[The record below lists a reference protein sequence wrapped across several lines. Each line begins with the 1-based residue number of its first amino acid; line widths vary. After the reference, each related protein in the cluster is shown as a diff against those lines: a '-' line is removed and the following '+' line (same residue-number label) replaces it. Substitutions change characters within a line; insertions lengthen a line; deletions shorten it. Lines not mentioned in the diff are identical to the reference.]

1 MTLFFLFLLQYLM
14 YILDVSDREGLYSHH
29 DSYPRHV
36 TQSLDRHAR
45 NNRGM
50 NEMIDG
56 ADSAGR

>member
-1 MTLFFLFLLQYLM
+1 M